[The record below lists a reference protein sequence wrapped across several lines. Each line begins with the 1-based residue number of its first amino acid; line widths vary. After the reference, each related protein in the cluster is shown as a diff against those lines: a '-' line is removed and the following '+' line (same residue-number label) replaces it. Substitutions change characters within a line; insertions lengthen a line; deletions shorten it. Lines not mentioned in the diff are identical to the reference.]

1 MELGSVLQS
10 KDEQQFSHFGEH
22 ENHPRAGCAASGV
35 QLQSSRGLGLKGPR
49 ADFATRVR
57 EKRRGRLPWASVRS
71 LRGREGAG
79 PRLPA
84 RGAPPPRD
92 PPQPPRPRRPGER
105 GLGDRKPWLGVTIT
119 KTRHPDRPPAS
130 ASVRGSSVYSP
141 RLPPIVRPAAP
152 PGPAGAARGS
162 GPPPLRPFPRP
173 PSPGGR
179 AAPIGPSPVWPAP
192 SGLTPTNERCAQLT
206 PRPAPGRAPPSA
218 AAGVRAGIP
227 AAGGRGGPR
236 GPPGCGCGSSPPA
249 RGQPFGRSDGPER
262 PLPVAEGPGQPG
274 VEAACGPAHAAWMG
288 PARLPGPRQPLPL
301 PRACFRAHARLG
313 GRFSSGEFAGVTL

>member
-1 MELGSVLQS
+1 MESSLWKKSCWLRELSRCSGQS
-10 KDEQQFSHFGEH
+10 GFCHARPGEK
-22 ENHPRAGCAASGV
+22 AGAAP
-35 QLQSSRGLGLKGPR
+35 LGLGPQPAGPR
-49 ADFATRVR
+49 R
-57 EKRRGRLPWASVRS
+57 
-71 LRGREGAG
+71 AG

-236 GPPGCGCGSSPPA
+236 GAAGLRLRLRLLPSGPPA
-249 RGQPFGRSDGPER
+249 A
-262 PLPVAEGPGQPG
+262 LWPVPRARAA
-274 VEAACGPAHAAWMG
+274 AACSGGSRAARG
-288 PARLPGPRQPLPL
+288 
-301 PRACFRAHARLG
+301 
-313 GRFSSGEFAGVTL
+313 